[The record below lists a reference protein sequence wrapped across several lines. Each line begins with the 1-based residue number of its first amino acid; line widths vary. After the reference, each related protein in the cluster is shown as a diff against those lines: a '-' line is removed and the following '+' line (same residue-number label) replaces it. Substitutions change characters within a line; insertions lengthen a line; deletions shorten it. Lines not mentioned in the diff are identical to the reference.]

1 MGNFIIDLFK
11 KSQKNDSFR
20 PAAKDDKY
28 NDNVAALNATNQSK
42 PTTSKLSKALATM
55 PDASGNSTVPGK

>member
-20 PAAKDDKY
+20 PTQDQTKY

-42 PTTSKLSKALATM
+42 PSTSKLSKLSATALDTN
-55 PDASGNSTVPGK
+55 GNSIVPGR